1 MEYIHYPT
9 LGQYLKNN
17 LSSIS
22 FMTKLHFCNLIAQ
35 AIRFLT
41 FYDVVHLDIK
51 PDNILIYKKLMIKLI
66 DFGESYCP

>member
-9 LGQYLKNN
+9 MGQYLKNN
-17 LSSIS
+17 LQSIS

-35 AIRFLT
+35 SIRFLT

-66 DFGESYCP
+66 DFG